1 MENFAG
7 TLDYHSLRRPDKVV
21 LTEGDRTTT
30 NAQLLER
37 VQALA
42 AGLADLRIA
51 ETDVVAILM
60 QNRTEFIETIY
71 AVNRIGAVFLPLNY
85 RLSPAEWEYAL
96 DHSQAKAVVV
106 DSAVA
111 ADVVAIAARMP
122 WLEHILVVG
131 DDVPEGAR
139 AYDALVGDHAGAEV
153 PVADVP
159 GDALQRLMYTSGT
172 TSRPKGVMIT
182 HQNMMHK
189 DLGMFI
195 HLGWTDQDSALVS
208 GPLYHVGALDMGGL
222 AMLHVGGSLVIQ
234 RRFDAAQAIALI
246 GEHRPTTVW
255 WAPAMVNAVLQQ
267 EDVASA
273 DLGSIR
279 MILSGGEKMPEARLA
294 QLLGIF
300 PGVWFSDAYGLTETV
315 SGDTYMT
322 REHMREKLGS
332 VGRPVPHLSLRIAD
346 DLDQEVPVGVTGQ
359 VLLKG
364 PKVFAGYWRNE
375 AATRDAVRD
384 GWFRTGDVGR
394 VDEDGFLYIEDRKKD
409 MIVSG
414 GENIASPEV
423 ERVLYEHPDVI
434 EAAVVGRAHEKW
446 GEVPVAHVVLRPRAE
461 TDADG
466 LIAFCRERLAKYKT
480 PTEVHFRGELPRT
493 PSGKILKRT
502 LREQSDDHSGR

>member
-7 TLDYHSLRRPDKVV
+7 TLDYHALRRPDKVV
-21 LTEGDRTTT
+21 ITDGASTLT
-30 NAQLLER
+30 NAQLLAR

-42 AGLADLRIA
+42 AGLADLGIG
-51 ETDVVAILM
+51 EGDVVAILL
-60 QNRTEFIETIY
+60 QNRVEFLETIY
-71 AVNRIGAVFLPLNY
+71 AVNRLGAVFLPLNC

-96 DHSQAKAVVV
+96 DHSRSKAIVV
-106 DSAVA
+106 DSLFA
-111 ADVVAIAARMP
+111 AEVQKISATVTELEDTIVV
-122 WLEHILVVG
+122 
-131 DDVPEGAR
+131 
-139 AYDALVGDHAGAEV
+139 GAEV
-153 PVADVP
+153 PTDVLDYEALVGEHSGEQVPVVDVP

-182 HQNMMHK
+182 HGNMLAK

-234 RRFDAAQAIALI
+234 RKFDPAEAISLI
-246 GEHRPTTVW
+246 SEHRPTTVW

-267 EDVASA
+267 EDVAAA
-273 DLGSIR
+273 DLSSIR
-279 MILSGGEKMPEARLA
+279 MILSGGEKMPEARLT
-294 QLLGIF
+294 QLLDLF

-322 REHMREKLGS
+322 PEHMREKLGS
-332 VGRPVPHLSLRIAD
+332 VGRPVPHLQLRIAD
-346 DLDQEVPVGVTGQ
+346 ENDDEVPVGTSGQ

-364 PKVFAGYWRNE
+364 PKVFAGYWRDE
-375 AATRDAVRD
+375 TATQTAFRD
-384 GWFRTGDVGR
+384 GWFCTGDVGR
-394 VDEDGFLYIEDRKKD
+394 VDAEGFLYIEDRKKD

-434 EAAVVGRAHEKW
+434 EAAVVGAAHERW
-446 GEVPVAHVVLRPRAE
+446 GEVPVAHVVLRARAE
-461 TDADG
+461 TDADA

-480 PTEVHFRGELPRT
+480 PTQIYFRRELPRT
-493 PSGKILKRT
+493 ASGKILKRN
-502 LREQSDDHSGR
+502 LRE